1 MCYNRS
7 RNAKI
12 KVFSQITML
21 LYTEKASA
29 YCENKKAIEE
39 RGHAC
44 KGIEKVSFFH
54 FSVLRFLNNCE
65 TNASIHTLDIYFL
78 QNVNFDII

>member
-44 KGIEKVSFFH
+44 KGIEKVSFF
-54 FSVLRFLNNCE
+54 
-65 TNASIHTLDIYFL
+65 TLVF
-78 QNVNFDII
+78 